1 LRVDVNEL
9 LIQSADNAIYIQDI
23 NQLTLAALSST
34 GVVDIVAEG
43 NITDSAA
50 LVMQGTNSELNLT
63 SNTGSVVLDNANSF
77 GGTIA
82 VVADENATINSAGRM
97 VLAGLTAE
105 SATLISGGGI
115 ESEAAITVQREF
127 TIDSSG
133 NVLLANANNQL
144 GSMNIVAANNISVA
158 DQDVLTVATANV
170 SGELATVSEGLQ
182 VNGTIVASSANM
194 DAGSHSATIAG
205 TVSTSGSAV
214 IVANGMEVLSAID
227 ARDVSLDSG
236 VGDLLLSATLNSSGG
251 DVSLVGNSVLQN
263 AAITSGND
271 LHINSIADVQQNG
284 GIDAVGN
291 VAIVSSGGSIAMQ
304 SNAQTSGAQVNYNAA
319 GSLTVANI
327 DGQSITLDAVTGIDQ
342 VGDLRSSGNIVSN
355 SEAYVM
361 LADTEMV
368 STTGS
373 VNIGASGNVETQ
385 TVSASESV
393 ILSAGSSLNA
403 GGNIHSSNSSLQ
415 LTGNGGVDVSGEL
428 LAAGDI
434 SLASA
439 ASDIALGSTV
449 DSLGG
454 AVQLVSAGAI
464 AMGELSSVQVHG
476 ENNVTMEAGSQI
488 STATIAAE
496 TGNIL
501 LTSGGSVR
509 DITQDTSVTGAN
521 LTIVSQNGI
530 EGVFAGTENMF
541 GNTFR
546 ADVNSV
552 SLSNQQEE
560 VRFMNESTVRIDH
573 LGNNGDITFQSN
585 SGDIVI
591 NNERTAPFVGGD
603 DANLAGGISNAN
615 YDIGTLT
622 LSAQS
627 GVIEALGPYILNEP
641 DIVATRARL
650 FAQEYGNRSRA
661 LIFYV
666 RDALQIGFGTSYGLG
681 FYGQR
686 PLEVQDDSNRQP
698 GMFDSYGNGGE
709 QLVAV
714 EELEEIDPA
723 IFTPVNNY
731 FFDDVS
737 IRLPED
743 QLYEDELE
751 ELAQAE

>member
-1 LRVDVNEL
+1 
-9 LIQSADNAIYIQDI
+9 
-23 NQLTLAALSST
+23 
-34 GVVDIVAEG
+34 
-43 NITDSAA
+43 
-50 LVMQGTNSELNLT
+50 
-63 SNTGSVVLDNANSF
+63 
-77 GGTIA
+77 
-82 VVADENATINSAGRM
+82 
-97 VLAGLTAE
+97 
-105 SATLISGGGI
+105 
-115 ESEAAITVQREF
+115 
-127 TIDSSG
+127 
-133 NVLLANANNQL
+133 
-144 GSMNIVAANNISVA
+144 
-158 DQDVLTVATANV
+158 
-170 SGELATVSEGLQ
+170 
-182 VNGTIVASSANM
+182 
-194 DAGSHSATIAG
+194 
-205 TVSTSGSAV
+205 
-214 IVANGMEVLSAID
+214 
-227 ARDVSLDSG
+227 
-236 VGDLLLSATLNSSGG
+236 
-251 DVSLVGNSVLQN
+251 
-263 AAITSGND
+263 
-271 LHINSIADVQQNG
+271 
-284 GIDAVGN
+284 
-291 VAIVSSGGSIAMQ
+291 
-304 SNAQTSGAQVNYNAA
+304 
-319 GSLTVANI
+319 
-327 DGQSITLDAVTGIDQ
+327 
-342 VGDLRSSGNIVSN
+342 
-355 SEAYVM
+355 
-361 LADTEMV
+361 
-368 STTGS
+368 
-373 VNIGASGNVETQ
+373 
-385 TVSASESV
+385 
-393 ILSAGSSLNA
+393 
-403 GGNIHSSNSSLQ
+403 
-415 LTGNGGVDVSGEL
+415 
-428 LAAGDI
+428 
-434 SLASA
+434 
-439 ASDIALGSTV
+439 
-449 DSLGG
+449 
-454 AVQLVSAGAI
+454 VQLVSAGAI